1 MYQRI
6 KNKLDLEIV
15 KESLKTEKVEDAVLK
30 RIREL
35 VEVLDRD
42 DAYGAGRKAYD
53 MGGYVLLFTERET
66 YECYI
71 SKLMECYHLEKNL
84 SEYTERIS
92 GTEDG
97 RAWQEELY
105 LLSSDDALVL
115 VYPAGQE

>member
-15 KESLKTEKVEDAVLK
+15 EKFLKAEKVEQAVLK
-30 RIREL
+30 RVEEL
-35 VEVLDRD
+35 VEVLDRE
-42 DAYGAGRKAYD
+42 YGCCRGSSD
-53 MGGYVLLFTERET
+53 MGGYVLLFTDRET
-66 YECYI
+66 YENYV
-71 SKLMECYHLEKNL
+71 SKLMECYHLEKTL

-97 RAWQEELY
+97 KQWREELY

-115 VYPAGQE
+115 VYPAEQA

>member
-35 VEVLDRD
+35 VEVLDRE
-42 DAYGAGRKAYD
+42 YGCCRGSSD

-84 SEYTERIS
+84 
-92 GTEDG
+92 
-97 RAWQEELY
+97 
-105 LLSSDDALVL
+105 
-115 VYPAGQE
+115 

>member
-6 KNKLDLEIV
+6 KNKSDLEIM
-15 KESLKTEKVEDAVLK
+15 KKSLKAEKVEDAVLK
-30 RIREL
+30 RIEEL
-35 VEVLDRD
+35 VEVLDRE
-42 DAYGAGRKAYD
+42 YGCCRGSSD

-66 YECYI
+66 YECYF